1 MGKLHVKKGDTVQ
14 VIAGDDKG
22 KQGRITSIDREK
34 QRVFIEGINL
44 HTKHTK
50 PSAANP
56 NGGIVK
62 SEGSVHV
69 SNVALLSDGKPT
81 RIGRRVEKGKT
92 VRYSKKTGKNID

>member
-1 MGKLHVKKGDTVQ
+1 MAKLHVKKGDTVQ

-22 KQGRITSIDREK
+22 KQGRITAIDREK
-34 QRVFIEGINL
+34 KRVFIEGINL

-62 SEGSVHV
+62 SEGSVHI

-81 RIGRRVEKGKT
+81 RIGRREEKGKT
-92 VRYSKKTGKNID
+92 VRYSKKTDKNID